1 MKKTIAEI
9 AQELDISRQA
19 VHQLMDKLPGFR
31 KEHVTKEGRK
41 FLVDEKGVA
50 LLHESRQVGAA
61 PMSSTSSDDVKHVK
75 QTQLDEVDKLDKKE
89 APLLDE
95 LDKESD
101 EKDTPTDG
109 EKDQADLLAFYQ
121 EQLQAKDEQ
130 LAARAKEVDDLH
142 RLLENSQKLQLLAEQ
157 RNKELK
163 ERIAELGGYL
173 EHKDPSQDEKAE
185 KNSSSST
192 SSTSSQPNPTPKKK
206 GFFARLFGGD

>member
-1 MKKTIAEI
+1 MKKTVSEI

-31 KEHVTKEGRK
+31 EKYVTKDGRK

-61 PMSSTSSDDVKHVK
+61 PMSSASSDDVKHVK
-75 QTQLDEVDKLDKKE
+75 QTQLDEVDKLDEKE
-89 APLLDE
+89 DHALDD
-95 LDKESD
+95 LDKEND
-101 EKDTPTDG
+101 

-142 RLLENSQKLQLLAEQ
+142 RLLENSQKLQLIAEQ

-173 EHKDPSQDEKAE
+173 EHKDPSQDEKVE

-192 SSTSSQPNPTPKKK
+192 SSTSSQPSPTPKKK

>member
-1 MKKTIAEI
+1 MKKSIAEI

-19 VHQLMDKLPGFR
+19 VHQLMDKLPSFR
-31 KEHVTKEGRK
+31 EKYVTKDGRK

-50 LLHESRQVGAA
+50 LLHKSRQVGAA
-61 PMSSTSSDDVKHVK
+61 PTSSTSSDDVKHVK
-75 QTQLDEVDKLDKKE
+75 QTQLDEVDELDKKE
-89 APLLDE
+89 APSLDD

-101 EKDTPTDG
+101 ERDTPDE

-121 EQLQAKDEQ
+121 DQLQAKDEQ

-163 ERIAELGGYL
+163 ERIAELGGYI
-173 EHKDPSQDEKAE
+173 EHKDKKTE

-192 SSTSSQPNPTPKKK
+192 SSTSSQPDPTPKKK

>member
-1 MKKTIAEI
+1 MKKSIAEI

-19 VHQLMDKLPGFR
+19 VHQLMDKLPEFR
-31 KEHVTKEGRK
+31 EKYVTKDGRK

-50 LLHESRQVGAA
+50 LLHESRQVGTA

-75 QTQLDEVDKLDKKE
+75 QKPLDEVDELDKKE
-89 APLLDE
+89 AQSLDK

-101 EKDTPTDG
+101 EKETPKDE

-142 RLLENSQKLQLLAEQ
+142 RLLENSQKLQLIAEQ

-163 ERIAELGGYL
+163 ERIAELGGYID
-173 EHKDPSQDEKAE
+173 HKDPSQDEE
-185 KNSSSST
+185 KEKKVSSST
-192 SSTSSQPNPTPKKK
+192 SSTSSQPSPTPKKK

>member
-1 MKKTIAEI
+1 MKKTVSEI

-19 VHQLMDKLPGFR
+19 VHQLMDKLPNFR
-31 KEHVTKEGRK
+31 EKYVTKDGRK

-61 PMSSTSSDDVKHVK
+61 PTSSMSSDDVKHVK
-75 QTQLDEVDKLDKKE
+75 QMQLDEVDELDKKE
-89 APLLDE
+89 DPALDD
-95 LDKESD
+95 LDKESG
-101 EKDTPTDG
+101 EKDTPDE

-142 RLLENSQKLQLLAEQ
+142 RLLENSQKLQLIAEQ

-163 ERIAELGGYL
+163 ERIAELGGYID
-173 EHKDPSQDEKAE
+173 HKDPSQDEE

>member
-1 MKKTIAEI
+1 MKKSIAEI

-31 KEHVTKEGRK
+31 EEHVTKDGRK

-50 LLHESRQVGAA
+50 LLHKSRQVGTA

-75 QTQLDEVDKLDKKE
+75 QKPLDEVDELDKKE
-89 APLLDE
+89 VPSLDE

-101 EKDTPTDG
+101 EKDTPTDE

-142 RLLENSQKLQLLAEQ
+142 RLLENSQKLQLIAEQ

-163 ERIAELGGYL
+163 ERIAELGGYID
-173 EHKDPSQDEKAE
+173 HKDPSQDEE

-192 SSTSSQPNPTPKKK
+192 SSTSSQPSPTPKKK

>member
-1 MKKTIAEI
+1 MKKSIAEI

-31 KEHVTKEGRK
+31 EKYVTKDGRK

-61 PMSSTSSDDVKHVK
+61 PTSSTSSDDVK

-89 APLLDE
+89 VPSLDE

-101 EKDTPTDG
+101 ERDTPDE

-142 RLLENSQKLQLLAEQ
+142 RLLENSQKLQLIAEQ

-163 ERIAELGGYL
+163 ERIAELGGYID
-173 EHKDPSQDEKAE
+173 HKDPSQDEE

-192 SSTSSQPNPTPKKK
+192 SSTSSQPSPTPKKK
-206 GFFARLFGGD
+206 GFFARWFGGDWA

>member
-1 MKKTIAEI
+1 MKKTVSEI

-19 VHQLMDKLPGFR
+19 VHQLMDKLPNFR
-31 KEHVTKEGRK
+31 EKYVTKDGRK
-41 FLVDEKGVA
+41 FLVDENGVA

-61 PMSSTSSDDVKHVK
+61 PTSSMSSDDVKHVK
-75 QTQLDEVDKLDKKE
+75 QMQLDEVDELDKKE
-89 APLLDE
+89 DPALDD
-95 LDKESD
+95 LDKESG
-101 EKDTPTDG
+101 EKDTPDE

-142 RLLENSQKLQLLAEQ
+142 RLLENSQKLQLIAEQ

-163 ERIAELGGYL
+163 ERIAELGGYID
-173 EHKDPSQDEKAE
+173 HKDPSQDEE

-206 GFFARLFGGD
+206 GFFARLFGGDWA

>member
-1 MKKTIAEI
+1 MKKTVSEI
-9 AQELDISRQA
+9 AKELDISRQA
-19 VHQLMDKLPGFR
+19 VHQLMDKLPNFR
-31 KEHVTKEGRK
+31 EKYVTKDGRK

-61 PMSSTSSDDVKHVK
+61 PTSSTSSDDVKHVK
-75 QTQLDEVDKLDKKE
+75 QTKLDEVDKLDKKE
-89 APLLDE
+89 APSLDD

-101 EKDTPTDG
+101 ERDTPD
-109 EKDQADLLAFYQ
+109 EERDQADLLAFYQ

-163 ERIAELGGYL
+163 ERIAELGGYI
-173 EHKDPSQDEKAE
+173 EHKDEKTE

-192 SSTSSQPNPTPKKK
+192 SSTSSQSSPTPKKK

>member
-1 MKKTIAEI
+1 MKKTVSEI

-31 KEHVTKEGRK
+31 EKYVTKDGRK

-89 APLLDE
+89 DPALDE
-95 LDKESD
+95 LDKENA
-101 EKDTPTDG
+101 EKDAPDE

-121 EQLQAKDEQ
+121 DQLQAKDEQ

-142 RLLENSQKLQLLAEQ
+142 RLLENSQKLQLIAEQ

-163 ERIAELGGYL
+163 ERIAELGGYI
-173 EHKDPSQDEKAE
+173 EHKDEKKEE
-185 KNSSSST
+185 KSMST
-192 SSTSSQPNPTPKKK
+192 SSSTSSQPSPTPKKK
-206 GFFARLFGGD
+206 GFFARLFGGDWA

>member
-1 MKKTIAEI
+1 MKKTVSEI

-19 VHQLMDKLPGFR
+19 VHQLMDKLPNFR
-31 KEHVTKEGRK
+31 EEHVTKDGRK
-41 FLVDEKGVA
+41 FLVDEKGVT

-75 QTQLDEVDKLDKKE
+75 QKPLDEVDELDKKE
-89 APLLDE
+89 DPALDD

-163 ERIAELGGYL
+163 ERIAELGGYI
-173 EHKDPSQDEKAE
+173 EHKDEKTE

-192 SSTSSQPNPTPKKK
+192 SSTSSQPSPTPKKK

>member
-1 MKKTIAEI
+1 MKKSIAEI

-19 VHQLMDKLPGFR
+19 VHQLMDKLPEFR
-31 KEHVTKEGRK
+31 EKYVTKDGRK

-61 PMSSTSSDDVKHVK
+61 PMSSTSSDNVKHVK
-75 QTQLDEVDKLDKKE
+75 QTQLDEVNKLDKKE
-89 APLLDE
+89 APSLDD

-101 EKDTPTDG
+101 ERDTPDE

-163 ERIAELGGYL
+163 ERIAELGGYI
-173 EHKDPSQDEKAE
+173 EHKDEKTE

-192 SSTSSQPNPTPKKK
+192 SSTSSQPSPTPKKK

>member
-1 MKKTIAEI
+1 MKKSIAEI

-31 KEHVTKEGRK
+31 EKYVTKDGRK

-50 LLHESRQVGAA
+50 LLHESRQVGTA

-75 QTQLDEVDKLDKKE
+75 QKPLDEVDDLDEKE
-89 APLLDE
+89 DPELDE

-142 RLLENSQKLQLLAEQ
+142 RLLENSQKLQLIAEQ

-163 ERIAELGGYL
+163 ERIAELGGYI
-173 EHKDPSQDEKAE
+173 EHKDEKTE

-192 SSTSSQPNPTPKKK
+192 SSTSSQSSPTPKKK

>member
-1 MKKTIAEI
+1 MKKSIAEI

-19 VHQLMDKLPGFR
+19 VHQLMDKLPEFR
-31 KEHVTKEGRK
+31 EKYVTKDGRK

-89 APLLDE
+89 APSLDD

-101 EKDTPTDG
+101 ERDTPDE

-142 RLLENSQKLQLLAEQ
+142 RLLENSQKLQLIAEQ

-163 ERIAELGGYL
+163 ERIAELGGYID
-173 EHKDPSQDEKAE
+173 HKAPSQDEKVE

-192 SSTSSQPNPTPKKK
+192 SSTSSQPSPTPKKK
-206 GFFARLFGGD
+206 GFLARLFGGD

>member
-1 MKKTIAEI
+1 MKKSIAEI

-31 KEHVTKEGRK
+31 EKYVTKDGRK

-50 LLHESRQVGAA
+50 LLHESRQVGTAS
-61 PMSSTSSDDVKHVK
+61 MSSTSSDDVKQVK
-75 QTQLDEVDKLDKKE
+75 QKPLDEVDELDKKE
-89 APLLDE
+89 DPALDD

-101 EKDTPTDG
+101 ERDTPDE

-163 ERIAELGGYL
+163 ECIAELGGYID
-173 EHKDPSQDEKAE
+173 HKDPSQDEE

-192 SSTSSQPNPTPKKK
+192 SSTSRQPNPTPKKK
-206 GFFARLFGGD
+206 GFFVRLFGGDWA

>member
-1 MKKTIAEI
+1 
-9 AQELDISRQA
+9 
-19 VHQLMDKLPGFR
+19 
-31 KEHVTKEGRK
+31 
-41 FLVDEKGVA
+41 
-50 LLHESRQVGAA
+50 
-61 PMSSTSSDDVKHVK
+61 MSSTSSDDVKHVK
-75 QTQLDEVDKLDKKE
+75 QKPLDEVDELDKKE
-89 APLLDE
+89 APSLDD

-101 EKDTPTDG
+101 EKDTPDE

-142 RLLENSQKLQLLAEQ
+142 RLLENSQKLQLIAEQ

-173 EHKDPSQDEKAE
+173 EHKDPSQDEKVE

-192 SSTSSQPNPTPKKK
+192 SSTSSQPSPTPKKK